1 MYKEIEDITSPEEMR
16 KAALERK
23 VSLAILLLLRGVPFN
38 LQNLLHP
45 QQAVMI
51 LTYLMKKPEG
61 VEKTRMEMLKNMIS
75 FVEVQNPGFTLKMV
89 NALEKTISFMQENMQ
104 SGDAVSLTNL
114 DSISVIIDRFTVELD
129 HILQKDPLQQKKH
142 EPLVKLTSELGSL
155 FLSDLKYNKIDEPV
169 NNEPRSIDAITSK
182 VNNEPRS
189 IDAITSKVITLVG
202 GTQER
207 PRISAVEKSL
217 DTVHKADLLPAFIK
231 VTINEK
237 GNKLWQIKGE
247 MIGMSEKDFVNLQD
261 LSQEQ
266 LQTVSSKLAE
276 ATQGKK
282 GFVAAEL
289 SRRLDANLLEGM
301 QR

>member
-16 KAALERK
+16 KAVLERK

-61 VEKTRMEMLKNMIS
+61 AEKTRMEMLKNMIS
-75 FVEVQNPGFTLKMV
+75 LVEVQNPGFTLKMV

-129 HILQKDPLQQKKH
+129 HIMQKEPLQQRKK

-169 NNEPRSIDAITSK
+169 NNEPRSIDS
-182 VNNEPRS
+182 
-189 IDAITSKVITLVG
+189 ITSKVITLVG

-207 PRISAVEKSL
+207 PRISAVEKLL
-217 DTVHKADLLPAFIK
+217 DMAQKAGLLPDFIK

-237 GNKLWQIKGE
+237 GNKLWQVKGE
-247 MIGMSEKDFVNLQD
+247 MIGMPEKDFVNLQD

-276 ATQGKK
+276 VTQGKK

>member
-1 MYKEIEDITSPEEMR
+1 
-16 KAALERK
+16 
-23 VSLAILLLLRGVPFN
+23 VPFN

-129 HILQKDPLQQKKH
+129 HIMQKEPLQQRKK

-169 NNEPRSIDAITSK
+169 NNEPRSIDS
-182 VNNEPRS
+182 
-189 IDAITSKVITLVG
+189 ITSKVITLVG

-207 PRISAVEKSL
+207 PRISAVEKLL
-217 DTVHKADLLPAFIK
+217 DMAQKAGLLPDFIK

-237 GNKLWQIKGE
+237 GNKLWQVKGE
-247 MIGMSEKDFVNLQD
+247 MIGMPEKDFVNLQD

-276 ATQGKK
+276 VTQGKK

>member
-16 KAALERK
+16 KAVLERK

-129 HILQKDPLQQKKH
+129 HIMQKEPLQQRKK

-182 VNNEPRS
+182 V
-189 IDAITSKVITLVG
+189 ITLVG
-202 GTQER
+202 GTQEK
-207 PRISAVEKSL
+207 PRISGVEKLL
-217 DTVHKADLLPAFIK
+217 DMAQKAGLLPDFIK

-247 MIGMSEKDFVNLQD
+247 MIGMPEKDFVNLQD

>member
-16 KAALERK
+16 KAVLERK

-129 HILQKDPLQQKKH
+129 HIMQKEPLQQRKK

-155 FLSDLKYNKIDEPV
+155 FLSDLKYNKIDEL
-169 NNEPRSIDAITSK
+169 

-202 GTQER
+202 GTQEK
-207 PRISAVEKSL
+207 PRISAVEKLL
-217 DTVHKADLLPAFIK
+217 DMAQKAGLLPDFIK

-247 MIGMSEKDFVNLQD
+247 MIGMPEKDFVNLQD

>member
-129 HILQKDPLQQKKH
+129 HIMQKEPLQQRKK

-169 NNEPRSIDAITSK
+169 NNEPRSIDS
-182 VNNEPRS
+182 
-189 IDAITSKVITLVG
+189 ITSKVITLVG

-207 PRISAVEKSL
+207 PRISAVEKLL
-217 DTVHKADLLPAFIK
+217 DMAQKAGLLPDFIK

-237 GNKLWQIKGE
+237 GNKLWQVKGE
-247 MIGMSEKDFVNLQD
+247 MIGMPEKDFVNLQD

-276 ATQGKK
+276 VTQGKK

>member
-16 KAALERK
+16 KAVLERK

-129 HILQKDPLQQKKH
+129 HIMQKEPLQQRKK

-155 FLSDLKYNKIDEPV
+155 FLSDLKYNKIDEL
-169 NNEPRSIDAITSK
+169 

-202 GTQER
+202 GTQEK
-207 PRISAVEKSL
+207 PRISGVEKLL
-217 DTVHKADLLPAFIK
+217 DMAQKAGLLPDFIK

-247 MIGMSEKDFVNLQD
+247 MIGMPEKDFVNLQD

>member
-1 MYKEIEDITSPEEMR
+1 MYKDLEDITSPEKMR
-16 KAALERK
+16 KAALGRK

-38 LQNLLHP
+38 LQNLLH
-45 QQAVMI
+45 QRQAVMI
-51 LTYLMKKPEG
+51 LAYLMKKPPG
-61 VEKTRMEMLKNMIS
+61 VEKTRMEMLKSMIS
-75 FVEVQNPGFTLKMV
+75 LVEAQNPGFTLKMV
-89 NALEKTISFMQENMQ
+89 NALEKAISAMKENVQ
-104 SGDAVSLTNL
+104 SGGAGSLTSP
-114 DSISVIIDRFTVELD
+114 DGISVIIGRFTGELD

-142 EPLVKLTSELGSL
+142 EPLARLTSELESL
-155 FLSDLKYNKIDEPV
+155 FLSDLKYNKIDEP
-169 NNEPRSIDAITSK
+169 

-207 PRISAVEKSL
+207 PRISAVEKLL
-217 DTVHKADLLPAFIK
+217 DMAQKAGLLPDFIK

-276 ATQGKK
+276 VTQGKK